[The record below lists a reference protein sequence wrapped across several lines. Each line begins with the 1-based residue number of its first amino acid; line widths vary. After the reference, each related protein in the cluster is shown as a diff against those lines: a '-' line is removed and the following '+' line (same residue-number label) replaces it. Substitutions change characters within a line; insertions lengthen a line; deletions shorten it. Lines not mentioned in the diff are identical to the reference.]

1 MSYGE
6 RPHKLTS
13 FFTPQSPSSLSLIN
27 SANMETPYPKPITP
41 SKTRI
46 GWIGIGVMGN
56 AMASRLLSASYSVT
70 VYTRTPSKALQLQSQ
85 GATLAASLF
94 DVAKSSDVVFSMV
107 GTPQDV
113 RSVAL
118 DPDGIVSALN
128 PGAVYVDT
136 TSSHPALAREIFKVA
151 RERDCWA
158 VDAPVSG
165 GDIGARDGKLA
176 IFAAGDSAV
185 VQWLTPLFE
194 VLGKPTFMGGA
205 GCGQSCK
212 IANQIVVGA
221 NLLGLSEGLVFAD
234 EAGLDV
240 RKWRDAVKGGA
251 AGSMAMELYGERMIE
266 KDFRPGGFAEYM
278 VKDMGMGVDVVEES
292 EDERV
297 VVLPGAA
304 LGKQLFSAMVAN
316 GDGKFGTQGLVSVIE
331 RINGK

>member
-1 MSYGE
+1 
-6 RPHKLTS
+6 
-13 FFTPQSPSSLSLIN
+13 
-27 SANMETPYPKPITP
+27 METPYPKPITP
-41 SKTRI
+41 NKTRI

-56 AMASRLLSASYSVT
+56 AMASRFLSAGYSVT
-70 VYTRTPSKALQLQSQ
+70 VYARTPSKALQLQSQ
-85 GATLAASLF
+85 GATLAASPL

-107 GTPQDV
+107 GNPQDV
-113 RSVAL
+113 RSIAL
-118 DPDGIVSALN
+118 DPDGIVFGLN

-136 TSSHPALAREIFKVA
+136 TSSHPALAREIFKAA

-194 VLGKPTFMGGA
+194 VMGRPTYMGEA

-221 NLLGLSEGLVFAD
+221 NLLGFSEGLVFAD
-234 EAGLDV
+234 KAGLDV
-240 RKWRDAVKGGA
+240 RKWRDAVKGGSA
-251 AGSMAMELYGERMIE
+251 RSMVMELYGERMIE